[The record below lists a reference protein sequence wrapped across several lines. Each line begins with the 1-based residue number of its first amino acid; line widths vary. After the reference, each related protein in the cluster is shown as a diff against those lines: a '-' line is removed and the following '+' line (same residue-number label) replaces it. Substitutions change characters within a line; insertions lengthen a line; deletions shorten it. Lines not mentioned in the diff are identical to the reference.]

1 MATYHSQLPPRYFLK
16 VRQWS
21 CGVLGAALA
30 SLSLNVEAASSQIA
44 GSYPISVPAGNSAW
58 VSGLIT
64 ADLFTGA
71 ATAVTADVDGKALVT
86 FSSPGWTVGQ
96 FNLHYAEPQTGTS
109 SGLTIDILS
118 NTTDTLKLNTTP
130 AAAGLTVGMSF
141 VVRKHTTL
149 AGLMPTG
156 GGLVSMTDSLVLIG
170 TNGLQTSYFYNNNT
184 STWVDAGLANASDVI
199 VRPGQGFVINAQN
212 ALTITIGSGEACYV
226 KTTTTR
232 VKANPNVPNLIGAL
246 NPLGAAATLGSLG
259 VVSSMQA
266 FNDSVVTLTGGTL
279 AQGGTYLSN
288 GSNLING
295 LGQNATNVALPSGA
309 SVVIN
314 VNTAKNISVAPV
326 PVGP

>member
-1 MATYHSQLPPRYFLK
+1 MLSVVWFGP
-16 VRQWS
+16 
-21 CGVLGAALA
+21 A
-30 SLSLNVEAASSQIA
+30 SPSISSAASSQIV
-44 GSYPISVPAGNSAW
+44 GSYPISIPAGNSAW

-86 FSSPGWTVGQ
+86 FSSPDWTVGQ
-96 FNLHYAEPQTGTS
+96 FNLHHAEPQSGTS
-109 SGLTIDILS
+109 SGLAIDILS

-130 AAAGLTVGMSF
+130 AAAGLTAGMSF

-156 GGLVSMTDSLVLIG
+156 GGLVPMTDSLVLIG
-170 TNGLQTSYFYNNNT
+170 SNGQQTSYFYSNLS
-184 STWVDAGLANASDVI
+184 STWVDAGNANASNVI

-212 ALTITIGSGEACYV
+212 ALTVTIGSGEACYV
-226 KTTTTR
+226 KSTPTR
-232 VKANPNVPNLIGAL
+232 LTANANVPNLIGAL
-246 NPLGAAATLGSLG
+246 NPLGTSTTLGSLG
-259 VVSSMQA
+259 VVGSIQS
-266 FNDSVVTLTGGTL
+266 FNDSVVTLTPGTL

-295 LGQNATNVALPSGA
+295 LGQNATNTALPSGA

-314 VNTAKNISVAPV
+314 VNAAKNIVVAPV
-326 PVGP
+326 PVAP